1 MKNDELKK
9 LVKDVI
15 SEKKQPR
22 MSLEK
27 ISEQKINFTPEQA
40 ENTGGSQAERGESY
54 LVLGML
60 NPNIPVSSR
69 KNFGP
74 ELMSMINSP
83 YEARLEKWKEKKEK
97 NAKSRKPF
105 DEPKPNRAALVS
117 AESDYAI
124 QAIKLG
130 QKIGKEWGPGLTEE
144 NTKVVGQTSGELSP
158 EFQAAAPKTR
168 RTSIT
173 DILVGGLKTSVKQA
187 KAFQLTT
194 IEDKTANVYFSQAYK
209 IYSEKYPKDAIKFS
223 GDYADWLEE
232 NSFKIISDA
241 LSKWR
246 NEKVDTA
253 MVNRLFRMQKKD
265 KLKPGE
271 EDSYDDA
278 QRSFVASLDSVSDFV
293 FDDPEIVNEALKSA
307 QNIMNDT
314 RFKSIL
320 IQELIQGKI
329 KFKKDDPAVPT
340 HVLFFDV
347 VSQKFQ
353 FESLESYFSNPE
365 NIEKIDWRFAGG
377 KDPGRS
383 GTIRTT
389 IPPLVDK
396 LKDAII
402 SECNS
407 HQKDLIIEQNV
418 FKKAS
423 DWFTS
428 KILAPVKNFTAK
440 ILNTVTNAA
449 KQSLTKLLDLLDIKL
464 LSVEVEFKPPELKN
478 EVVKNVKAN
487 EHLTNAKVSYKML
500 VEMIEEAMSEE

>member
-1 MKNDELKK
+1 MKLKHDE
-9 LVKDVI
+9 
-15 SEKKQPR
+15 
-22 MSLEK
+22 SLL
-27 ISEQKINFTPEQA
+27 EQKINFTPEQA
-40 ENTGGSQAERGESY
+40 ENKGGSQAERGESY

-60 NPNIPVSSR
+60 NPDIPVSSR

-74 ELMSMINSP
+74 ELMSMVNSA
-83 YEARLEKWKEKKEK
+83 YEAKLKSWQKKKETR
-97 NAKSRKPF
+97 AKKGKPF
-105 DEPKPNRAALVS
+105 DQPEPDKDELTN

-130 QKIGKEWGPGLTEE
+130 QKIGKAWGSGLTEE

-158 EFQAAAPKTR
+158 EFQAAAPKAQ

-173 DILVGGLKTSVKQA
+173 DILVGGLKTTVKQA

-209 IYSEKYPKDAIKFS
+209 IYSEKYPEDAIKFS
-223 GDYADWLEE
+223 GDYADWLEK
-232 NSFKIISDA
+232 NTFKIVSDA

-246 NEKVDTA
+246 NEKVDTS

-278 QRSFVASLDSVSDFV
+278 QRELIASLPTVSDFI
-293 FDDPEIVNEALKSA
+293 FDEPEIVNEALKTA

-347 VSQKFQ
+347 GSQKFQ

-389 IPPLVDK
+389 IPSLVDK

-407 HQKDLIIEQNV
+407 HQEDLIIEQNI
-418 FKKAS
+418 FKKAG
-423 DWFTS
+423 DWFMS
-428 KILAPVKNFTAK
+428 KLLTPVKNFAAK
-440 ILNTVTNAA
+440 ILNTITNAA
-449 KQSLTKLLDLLDIKL
+449 KQSLTKLLELLGIKL
-464 LSVEVEFKPPELKN
+464 SSVKVELKPPELKN
-478 EVVKNVKAN
+478 EIIKDEKVN
-487 EHLTNAKVSYKML
+487 EHLTKNKMNYKML
-500 VEMIEEAMSEE
+500 YEMVEKAMKSKV